1 MFSHDQTA
9 GRVVCLADYGRV
21 KLGAIVPETNEL
33 YADVEAWIT
42 EGNELMPFDGY
53 PEIPMSEEQLE
64 DWRDSLEL
72 SRFQARHTLRHFG
85 YFDQV
90 EAYMVSEQVTDL
102 ERDAWADAQV
112 FRYRSATMDKLA
124 ALLEISDEQRDE
136 MFRYGLTVEA

>member
-9 GRVVCLADYGRV
+9 GRVVALTDYGRV
-21 KLGAIVPETNEL
+21 QKGAIVPETNEL
-33 YADVEAWIT
+33 YADVEQWLA
-42 EGNELMPFDGY
+42 EGNELLPFEGY
-53 PEIPMSEEQLE
+53 PEIPMTEEQLE

-85 YFDQV
+85 YFGQV
-90 EAYMVSEQVTDL
+90 EMYMTSDDATDL